1 MRWRSWWSGTS
12 AAAAMVP
19 MRQQPPRQRCSALEG
34 PLKVILSLRGVTR
47 PPPWRLLDG
56 ASVTAAAAAAGHG
69 YSRAGFYLVAA
80 AFEQAGMSGLL
91 DDKRGRRGP
100 VKLTAEIVE
109 FLQTAPP
116 DRSGAE
122 LAVQVADRFGVML
135 HRRTVERAR
144 RR

>member
-1 MRWRSWWSGTS
+1 VSQASRLRALQAEGLLHPRPDAVT
-12 AAAAMVP
+12 AALFARGGFFLTAD
-19 MRQQPPRQRCSALEG
+19 
-34 PLKVILSLRGVTR
+34 KVQVKYEMLRAH
-47 PPPWRLLDG
+47 LLDEV
-56 ASVTAAAAAAGHG
+56 SVTAAAAAHG
-69 YSRAGFYLVAA
+69 YSRAGFYLIAA

-109 FLQTAPP
+109 FLQAASP
-116 DRSGAE
+116 DQSGAV
-122 LAVQVADRFGVML
+122 LAARVADRFGVVL